1 MFMKAL
7 ANLNITMD
15 STELFKG
22 NLVKF
27 LKAVDKQEVNIPDT
41 PPREQLHVALGNMY
55 VVDMGPDSTRIS
67 MNADAEE
74 IYAMIEML
82 ADAAT
87 EFDQVPA
94 EIKQMIPIWKGM
106 IPKSMSGFYRVVYD
120 NGEVNV
126 DGSHIEGFMQIP
138 FGLNNVHKMIADQ
151 EAITARN
158 LAAYEAAGAEDSPAE
173 GTGD

>member
-7 ANLNITMD
+7 SRLNITMD
-15 STELFKG
+15 NTELFKG
-22 NLVKF
+22 NLIKF
-27 LKAVDKQEVNIPDT
+27 LKAVDKQEVDIPSA
-41 PPREQLHVALGNMY
+41 PPKEQLHVALGDMY
-55 VVDMGPDSTRIS
+55 IVDMGPEATRVS
-67 MNADAEE
+67 MDADAEE

-94 EIKQMIPIWKGM
+94 EIKAMIPIWKGM